1 MVEPLSLGVLHLR
14 TTLFFVL
21 EATFGARGLS
31 GQSAGMVSEAPDG
44 GEGMRVWSG
53 EMWEGVVRGGRV

>member
-1 MVEPLSLGVLHLR
+1 MLHLR